1 MRRSLIFLLLLAV
14 PAAAETILLKN
25 GRKIL
30 ADTVR
35 ENGAKVE
42 YTVGED
48 TYAISRAS
56 VERIDTGGSPVVT
69 HSEPVP
75 EMKVNVDRLMAEPD
89 LESRLIKDGKID
101 TDLLAAVTQQGPPE
115 RAAAANLMAA
125 SHLRAG
131 GRLAEALRYLTAAR
145 SLLPQDGEVAVDNA
159 VLLSE
164 LHRQSEAT
172 RAAEESVRLAPEMGA
187 SHSILGYCYYQQGR
201 LQDAVRELRK
211 GVALAP
217 DPQVEQLLAKA
228 ERELSAESNFNEQ
241 SSSHFALKYEGAQAP
256 AELRRQMLD
265 VLEQQYS
272 ALEHDLDYS
281 PRSPIQVIL
290 YTEQQFFDVTKAPQW
305 TGALNDGKLRI
316 PISGMQAVDSN
327 LARVL
332 KHELA
337 HSFVNLASNGRAP
350 TWLHEG
356 IAQLEEPQSIA
367 HDGSRLAALYSSSH
381 NIPLNQLEGS
391 FTRFSEAEAAVA
403 YAQSLASAEYIR
415 EVYGMSSLSFMLKR
429 LAEGQSNESVLRS
442 AVHSGYAQFDR
453 ELAAWLAKS
462 Y

>member
-1 MRRSLIFLLLLAV
+1 
-14 PAAAETILLKN
+14 
-25 GRKIL
+25 
-30 ADTVR
+30 
-35 ENGAKVE
+35 
-42 YTVGED
+42 
-48 TYAISRAS
+48 
-56 VERIDTGGSPVVT
+56 
-69 HSEPVP
+69 
-75 EMKVNVDRLMAEPD
+75 
-89 LESRLIKDGKID
+89 
-101 TDLLAAVTQQGPPE
+101 
-115 RAAAANLMAA
+115 
-125 SHLRAG
+125 
-131 GRLAEALRYLTAAR
+131 
-145 SLLPQDGEVAVDNA
+145 
-159 VLLSE
+159 
-164 LHRQSEAT
+164 
-172 RAAEESVRLAPEMGA
+172 MGA

-211 GVALAP
+211 GVALGP

-337 HSFVNLASNGRAP
+337 HSFINLASNGRAP

-367 HDGSRLAALYSSSH
+367 RDGSRLAALYAGGH

-453 ELAAWLAKS
+453 ELAGWLAKS